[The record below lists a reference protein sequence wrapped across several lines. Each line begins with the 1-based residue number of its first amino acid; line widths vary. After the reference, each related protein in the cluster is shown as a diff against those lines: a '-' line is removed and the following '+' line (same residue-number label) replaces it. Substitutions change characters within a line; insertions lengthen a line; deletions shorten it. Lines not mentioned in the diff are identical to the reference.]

1 MVRIVAAALGLLAMT
16 LSAYAGDS
24 VDLVVVEKS
33 QRKMVLLSNGTEI
46 RTYDIALGGNA
57 RGHKMQ
63 QGDRRTPE
71 GRYVIDYRNP
81 KSRYHLSLHIS
92 YPNAQDRARAR
103 RRGLNP
109 GGMIMI
115 HGSPN
120 HWQRAE
126 ALLKGVDWTNGC
138 IAVTNAEIEEIWS
151 LVEDGTP
158 IEIKP

>member
-1 MVRIVAAALGLLAMT
+1 MFRIMAGLALLFMSV
-16 LSAYAGDS
+16 SATAS
-24 VDLVVVEKS
+24 EPVNLVVVEKS
-33 QRKMVLLSNGTEI
+33 QHKMVLFSGGKPI
-46 RTYDIALGGNA
+46 RTYDISLGGNPK
-57 RGHKMQ
+57 GHKVR

-81 KSRYHLSLHIS
+81 KSSYHLSLHIS
-92 YPNAQDRARAR
+92 YPNARDRARAR
-103 RRGLNP
+103 RKGLNP

-126 ALLKGVDWTNGC
+126 ALLKDIDWTNGC
-138 IAVTNAEIEEIWS
+138 IAVTNAEIKEIWS
-151 LVEDGTP
+151 LVKDGTP

>member
-1 MVRIVAAALGLLAMT
+1 MIRLLVFLLFLAMA
-16 LSAYAGDS
+16 LSAYAGETI
-24 VDLVVVEKS
+24 DLVVVEKS
-33 QRKMVLLSNGTEI
+33 ERKMVLLSNGKEV
-46 RTYDIALGGNA
+46 RSYGIALGGNA
-57 RGHKMQ
+57 EGHKVR

-81 KSRYHLSLHIS
+81 KSQYHLSLHIS
-92 YPNAQDRARAR
+92 YPNAKDRARAR
-103 RRGLNP
+103 RQGLNP

-120 HWQRAE
+120 HWRRAE
-126 ALLKGVDWTNGC
+126 KLLKSLDWTNGC

-151 LVEDGTP
+151 MVENGTP